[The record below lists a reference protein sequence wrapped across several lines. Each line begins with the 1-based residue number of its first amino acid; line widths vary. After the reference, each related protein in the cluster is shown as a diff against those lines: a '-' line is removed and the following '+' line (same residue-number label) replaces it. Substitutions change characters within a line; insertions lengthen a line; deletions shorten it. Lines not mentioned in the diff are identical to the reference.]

1 MHVAHVAIGIGLARN
16 HSEMH
21 RDTMAITVEVSR
33 DWVVIH
39 RDKQG
44 ERAGCDTDVR
54 LSSGISLTRTA
65 ALLLI

>member
-21 RDTMAITVEVSR
+21 RDTMAITVEVSGDR
-33 DWVVIH
+33 VVIH

-44 ERAGCDTDVR
+44 GEGGVR
-54 LSSGISLTRTA
+54 H
-65 ALLLI
+65 